1 VLDTTVPLPPKTTAT
16 LTTGFTPSTTV
27 TSELWLQAMDSQGR
41 RFHTRYTGK
50 P

>member
-1 VLDTTVPLPPKTTAT
+1 VPLPGKTTVT
-16 LTTGFTPSTTV
+16 LSTSYTPVGAV
-27 TSELWLQAMDSQGR
+27 TSELWLQAADAQGR